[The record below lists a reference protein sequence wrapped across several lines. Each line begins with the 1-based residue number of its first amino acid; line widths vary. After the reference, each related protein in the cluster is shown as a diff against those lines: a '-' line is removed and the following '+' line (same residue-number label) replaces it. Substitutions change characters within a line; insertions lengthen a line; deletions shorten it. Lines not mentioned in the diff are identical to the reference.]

1 MVEKKVYI
9 IVLNYNNFNDTIE
22 CINSLLKLSYA
33 NKNIVICDNGS
44 TDGSFLRLVQWSA
57 DICGKDNYLKYHVLD
72 KEVALNSNLSLQ
84 SGNCNLILIDNK
96 SNLGYSAGNNIGLK
110 FSVSMGDMF
119 YAWILNN
126 DTVVHEESLTHLV
139 EKMDRNPS
147 LGLCGSTL
155 LYRHNPKRVQAL
167 GGFTYIPSLGVSRQI
182 GNGMLWEPEKISPSL
197 ELNVEAKMFGV
208 QGASLFVR
216 REFLNIVGFLPEDYF
231 LYCEEEDWAM
241 KSRGKFFL
249 GYASSSIVFHKEGQS
264 TGSNSFSSGK
274 SFVSE
279 YFLAR
284 NRLLFTKK
292 FFPYYLLTA
301 FLGNGLIAIKRILKG
316 QLKNSLLI
324 ILCSFDFL
332 MEIAC
337 EGSSEYRSSLN
348 KKDAFFLKPFCRV
361 LFGRQP

>member
-1 MVEKKVYI
+1 MEEKKVYI
-9 IVLNYNNFNDTIE
+9 IVLNYNNFDDTIE
-22 CINSLLKLSYA
+22 CVNSLLKLSYA
-33 NKNIVICDNGS
+33 NRNIVICDNGS

-57 DICGKDNYLKYHVLD
+57 DICCEDNYLRYHVLD
-72 KEVALNSNLSLQ
+72 KEMALNSILSLQ
-84 SGNCNLILIDNK
+84 SERCNLILINNK

-110 FSVSMGDMF
+110 LSMSMGDLS

-126 DTVVHEESLTHLV
+126 DTVVQKEALTHLV
-139 EKMDRNPS
+139 EKMDRNPTI
-147 LGLCGSTL
+147 GLCGSTL

-182 GNGMLWEPEKISPSL
+182 GNGMLWDPEKISPL
-197 ELNVEAKMFGV
+197 AEINVEAKMFGV

-216 REFLNIVGFLPEDYF
+216 KDFLDIVGFLSEDYF

-249 GYASSSIVFHKEGQS
+249 GYSSASVVFHKEGQS
-264 TGSNSFSSGK
+264 TGSNSFSSAK

-292 FFPYYLLTA
+292 FFPYYLPTA

-316 QLKNSLLI
+316 QLRNSLLI

-332 MEIAC
+332 MEIVYG
-337 EGSSEYRSSLN
+337 GSEECRSSLN
-348 KKDAFFLKPFCRV
+348 KKNSFFLKPFCRV
-361 LFGRQP
+361 LFRR